1 MAFNKPRAKGKR
13 AQMRR
18 TAAQKPK
25 EKPPRIKTKGEKARE
40 GSISS
45 MQEMKKIL
53 GRMGV

>member
-1 MAFNKPRAKGKR
+1 MAFNKPQARGKR

-25 EKPPRIKTKGEKARE
+25 EKSPRIKTKGEKIRE
-40 GSISS
+40 ETIST

-53 GRMGV
+53 GRMGI